1 MQILEKNQDFKLTLP
16 LSERDGDKQGSIL
29 TDASREQQGPQEP
42 EFPVQLWEGADW
54 CPSLHDHD
62 SNHSKFSKANASMNF
77 SSDFIKDLSAPS
89 LGLICQRSL
98 APQGKIPNLLQ
109 PANSQSVALFPA
121 REGVGQAWILTH
133 NILKLSVV
141 CP

>member
-1 MQILEKNQDFKLTLP
+1 MIMIQT
-16 LSERDGDKQGSIL
+16 
-29 TDASREQQGPQEP
+29 
-42 EFPVQLWEGADW
+42 
-54 CPSLHDHD
+54 
-62 SNHSKFSKANASMNF
+62 HSKFSKANASMNF
-77 SSDFIKDLSAPS
+77 SSDFIKDLSLPS

-98 APQGKIPNLLQ
+98 ASQGKIPNLLQ

-121 REGVGQAWILTH
+121 GEGVGQAWILTH